1 MKKLKCRYVI
11 YLFCIC
17 SLFPCL
23 LSSCKYDDSELID
36 RVDNLEDRLAKLEE
50 QCKQINANINSLQTI
65 VSALENANQITSV
78 SELVENGKEVGYK
91 IEFSKSDPI
100 YIYHGQDGADG
111 SDGTYGYVPQISV
124 EKDKDGIYYWT
135 LDGSWLTDKDGNK
148 IKAVGL
154 DGQDGKDGQDGEDG
168 KDGADGSDG
177 SNGSNGSNGRDGVT
191 PKLRINEG
199 NWEVSYNNGAS
210 WKVLGSATGGTTPS
224 PITGV
229 EVKDG
234 YVIFTLSTGDEI
246 QVPLFNGITITF
258 DETTIGM
265 EADSK
270 VDLQYELTGSE
281 DVKVSAIGEGV
292 RTSIDQTNKTL
303 TITTDANFESG
314 KVLVHATDGNNVATV
329 ELTITKEVIT
339 YIVYKSK
346 TKLEPR
352 NWFFPPEDNP
362 DLEYL
367 SDKSEYNEATQEGKM
382 AINGIITVFDGHAFS
397 TNANNNLISIEIP
410 EGVTEIANSAFI
422 SCYSLTNVS
431 FPSTLKIIG
440 YGAFSQTSLTGD
452 ENKNL
457 IIPEGVEEIEM
468 QAFKCDQASSNP
480 AYTKVTLPST
490 IKSIGSQAFTG
501 SMNNTRNFDIY
512 CYAEEVPT
520 VTSKSFTA
528 RNNPVY
534 VPQSALSKYQADSNW
549 SNYTLNAIASE

>member
-1 MKKLKCRYVI
+1 M
-11 YLFCIC
+11 
-17 SLFPCL
+17 
-23 LSSCKYDDSELID
+23 
-36 RVDNLEDRLAKLEE
+36 
-50 QCKQINANINSLQTI
+50 
-65 VSALENANQITSV
+65 
-78 SELVENGKEVGYK
+78 
-91 IEFSKSDPI
+91 
-100 YIYHGQDGADG
+100 
-111 SDGTYGYVPQISV
+111 
-124 EKDKDGIYYWT
+124 
-135 LDGSWLTDKDGNK
+135 
-148 IKAVGL
+148 
-154 DGQDGKDGQDGEDG
+154 
-168 KDGADGSDG
+168 
-177 SNGSNGSNGRDGVT
+177 
-191 PKLRINEG
+191 
-199 NWEVSYNNGAS
+199 
-210 WKVLGSATGGTTPS
+210 
-224 PITGV
+224 
-229 EVKDG
+229 
-234 YVIFTLSTGDEI
+234 
-246 QVPLFNGITITF
+246 
-258 DETTIGM
+258 
-265 EADSK
+265 
-270 VDLQYELTGSE
+270 
-281 DVKVSAIGEGV
+281 
-292 RTSIDQTNKTL
+292 
-303 TITTDANFESG
+303 
-314 KVLVHATDGNNVATV
+314 VHATDGNNVATV

-490 IKSIGSQAFTG
+490 IKSIASQAFTG

-534 VPQSALSKYQADSNW
+534 VPQSALSKYQTDSNW
-549 SNYTLNAIASE
+549 SKYTLNAIASE